1 MWHSRVGLSDSANPG
16 LSDSIPSG
24 LQGGYW
30 QHFEEQAISIPL
42 KTAKNLEDSFLPG
55 CSGLPHLCQLQEW
68 QDPLFQLGGGQ
79 FQDLFKGDGVL
90 DIEFAGDD
98 AGSHTA
104 HCFNFSWASAL
115 TIQISNLRYRRMVS
129 CRRRNCKRP
138 RNGPA
143 SPSRHVCASH

>member
-1 MWHSRVGLSDSANPG
+1 MWHPRVGLSDSANPG

-98 AGSHTA
+98 AAQGKSVDRKSTRL
-104 HCFNFSWASAL
+104 N
-115 TIQISNLRYRRMVS
+115 
-129 CRRRNCKRP
+129 
-138 RNGPA
+138 
-143 SPSRHVCASH
+143 